1 MKKNLS
7 FVLILLSLL
16 FNIQVGF
23 THDIEHPYHDNEQTE
38 DLHHDSDHHHDDVQN
53 NNLIECE
60 DCTFTVTDHSAK
72 TTNLSADFDFSFNQT
87 FQINE
92 HPYHDN
98 EHTEDSHHDSDHHHD
113 DVQNNNLIECEDCTF
128 TVTDHSVKTTNLSS
142 DFVFSFNQTFQIN
155 DNYLVRDSFSLGI
168 VAYQSRAP

>member
-7 FVLILLSLL
+7 FILVLLSLL

-23 THDIEHPYHDNEQTE
+23 THDIEHPYHDNEHTE
-38 DLHHDSDHHHDDVQN
+38 DLHHDSDHHDDVKN

-72 TTNLSADFDFSFNQT
+72 TTNLSSNFD
-87 FQINE
+87 
-92 HPYHDN
+92 
-98 EHTEDSHHDSDHHHD
+98 
-113 DVQNNNLIECEDCTF
+113 
-128 TVTDHSVKTTNLSS
+128 
-142 DFVFSFNQTFQIN
+142 FSFNQTFQIN
-155 DNYLVRDSFSLGI
+155 DNYLVRDAFSLGI